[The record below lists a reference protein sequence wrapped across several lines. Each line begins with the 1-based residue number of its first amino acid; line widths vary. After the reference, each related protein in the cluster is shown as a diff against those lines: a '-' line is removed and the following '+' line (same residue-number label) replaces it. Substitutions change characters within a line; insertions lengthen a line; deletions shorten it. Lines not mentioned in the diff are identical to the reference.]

1 MISELIEVYN
11 SSKPLHIKKMT
22 HPIFQLETLP
32 IVSRWY
38 FHALKCFSRDKWYS
52 VFKVYSMGYV

>member
-11 SSKPLHIKKMT
+11 SSKPLHIKKMA

-38 FHALKCFSRDKWYS
+38 FHSKGFPRDKWYS
-52 VFKVYSMGYV
+52 VFKV